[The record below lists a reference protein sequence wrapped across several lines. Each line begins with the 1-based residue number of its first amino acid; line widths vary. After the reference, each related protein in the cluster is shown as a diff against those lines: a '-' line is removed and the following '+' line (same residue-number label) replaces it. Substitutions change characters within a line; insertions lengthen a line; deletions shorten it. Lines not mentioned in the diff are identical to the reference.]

1 MRSLLSGIAYCHE
14 RGVIHKDL
22 KPENI
27 LIDNPSS
34 KNFEIKVIDF
44 GAAIFLDPG

>member
-1 MRSLLSGIAYCHE
+1 MKSLLSAIAYCHD
-14 RGVIHKDL
+14 RNVIHRDL

-27 LIDNPSS
+27 LIDNPTS

-44 GAAIFLDPG
+44 GAAIFLNPG